1 VDQII
6 VDKAKQLTQRI
17 RDFRAGLYD
26 LGGTTG
32 RDVDRIYPV
41 IVTIQSIPEST
52 VIWGR
57 IRERLASQRLLTDPG
72 LEPLQLIDV
81 EELEILE
88 AILPQGVSLLDILQA
103 RAADPERR
111 NISLKNFLIAR
122 YPREN
127 ANEFQRREYQAIGE
141 HAKRLFFGA

>member
-1 VDQII
+1 MDQII

-17 RDFRAGLYD
+17 HDFRAGLYD

-57 IRERLASQRLLTDPG
+57 IREPLASRELLTDPG

-81 EELEILE
+81 EDWK
-88 AILPQGVSLLDILQA
+88 SWKRFCR
-103 RAADPERR
+103 RA
-111 NISLKNFLIAR
+111 
-122 YPREN
+122 
-127 ANEFQRREYQAIGE
+127 
-141 HAKRLFFGA
+141 

>member
-52 VIWGR
+52 VI
-57 IRERLASQRLLTDPG
+57 
-72 LEPLQLIDV
+72 
-81 EELEILE
+81 
-88 AILPQGVSLLDILQA
+88 
-103 RAADPERR
+103 
-111 NISLKNFLIAR
+111 
-122 YPREN
+122 
-127 ANEFQRREYQAIGE
+127 
-141 HAKRLFFGA
+141 